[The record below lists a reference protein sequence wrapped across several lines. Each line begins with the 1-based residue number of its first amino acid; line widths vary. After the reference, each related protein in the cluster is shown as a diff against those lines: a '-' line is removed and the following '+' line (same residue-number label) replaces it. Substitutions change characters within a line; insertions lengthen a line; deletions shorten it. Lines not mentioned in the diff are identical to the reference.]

1 MAMRWSL
8 HADIVMGRT
17 YFHCGFES
25 RPCAWNAGINNKK
38 GTLAA
43 DAQNALDTGTIHPSG
58 STRVPGPSS
67 APDMWRD
74 GVDIGCD
81 DVRPD
86 LVAFDEIG
94 RASCRE
100 RVCQYVYISEVAA
113 SLKKTPNVILRE
125 ANSKKTANN

>member
-86 LVAFDEIG
+86 LVAFDG
-94 RASCRE
+94 LARARLADTLEERCVGKDRVRTCRFWGWG
-100 RVCQYVYISEVAA
+100 
-113 SLKKTPNVILRE
+113 
-125 ANSKKTANN
+125 